1 MNPGK
6 WIIVAFVL
14 FAGFIATLVVVCMR
28 QEINLVSADYYK
40 QELVYQDQIERI
52 NNAKHLIQKPVIVAT
67 RNTMKVTFDSTQ
79 RIQQGELQLFCPSN
93 ARMDRTF
100 TLTPDQHEFD
110 ASVSG
115 LASGMYRVK
124 LFWTMNGKDYFQ
136 EEIVNL

>member
-6 WIIVAFVL
+6 WIFVAFVL

-28 QEINLVSADYYK
+28 QDISLVSADYYK

-52 NNAKHLIQKPVIVAT
+52 NNTKQLTQKPVIVAT

-79 RIQQGELQLFCPSN
+79 HVQQGELQLFCPSD

-100 TLTPDQHEFD
+100 ALTPDQREFD
-110 ASVSG
+110 TTVSG
-115 LASGMYRVK
+115 LTSGMYRVK